1 MKLSICECPSV
12 LLYITKR
19 GAIYLLLAC
28 SFSTVE
34 YMSMSFNLLHH
45 SPSLLEE
52 INFMPAFVSLFVTQA
67 TVNKLFNLSWSHL
80 TYL

>member
-1 MKLSICECPSV
+1 MSFST
-12 LLYITKR
+12 LYITKR
-19 GAIYLLLAC
+19 GAIYLLAC

-34 YMSMSFNLLHH
+34 YISMSFNLLHH
-45 SPSLLEE
+45 SPSLLGE

-67 TVNKLFNLSWSHL
+67 TVNKLFNLSWSHF